1 MHTISLN
8 FCLGYKG
15 WFDLEK
21 KINFLFV
28 YTLFETLISG
38 CNILS
43 EISWYMIQFQSSKH
57 IKHLFS
63 SSSGPDQPG
72 DAEIL

>member
-28 YTLFETLISG
+28 HTLFETLISVA
-38 CNILS
+38 
-43 EISWYMIQFQSSKH
+43 IS
-57 IKHLFS
+57 
-63 SSSGPDQPG
+63 
-72 DAEIL
+72 

>member
-43 EISWYMIQFQSSKH
+43 EIMIHTIFQVQKTSYEY
-57 IKHLFS
+57 FTT
-63 SSSGPDQPG
+63 GPDQPG
-72 DAEIL
+72 YAEVL